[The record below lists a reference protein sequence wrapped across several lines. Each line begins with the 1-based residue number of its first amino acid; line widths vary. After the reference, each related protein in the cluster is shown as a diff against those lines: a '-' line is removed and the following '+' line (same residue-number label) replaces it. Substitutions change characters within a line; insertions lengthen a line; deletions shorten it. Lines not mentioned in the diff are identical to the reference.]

1 MIRRFWRFGQK
12 RTVRVD
18 RVTTESIAH
27 IQDALKRKA
36 MQMDQ
41 MFTALVQYM
50 NQALTIKKADYNQKE
65 ELPSWLS

>member
-12 RTVRVD
+12 RDVHVD

-36 MQMDQ
+36 QQMDQ
-41 MFTALVQYM
+41 MFTALVRYM
-50 NQALTIKKADYNQKE
+50 NQALTIKKADFNQQE